1 MKWITDVAVASDNIM
16 TTSPMLIRGKESA
29 WRAFMLICAIEFAF
43 RNHRVGIKSLKNAK
57 E

>member
-1 MKWITDVAVASDNIM
+1 MALANYNIM
-16 TTSPMLIRGKESA
+16 AKSPMLIRGKQSA
-29 WRAFMLICAIEFAF
+29 WRAFVLICTIEFAF